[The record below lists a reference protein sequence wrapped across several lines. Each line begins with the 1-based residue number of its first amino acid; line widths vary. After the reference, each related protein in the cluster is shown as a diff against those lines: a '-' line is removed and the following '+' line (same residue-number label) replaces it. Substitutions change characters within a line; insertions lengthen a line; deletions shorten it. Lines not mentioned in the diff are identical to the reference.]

1 MQKLLILTLIISITS
16 VTGCARRA
24 QVIIDP
30 EGVDMGLYRA
40 DLADCQNIA
49 RQVDSKVGSG
59 IVGGAIVGAI
69 AGSIIG
75 GSRTAEKT
83 AQLGALSGGVKGGAH
98 TRQERIRVIKNCMRD
113 RGYRVLN

>member
-1 MQKLLILTLIISITS
+1 MKKLLILSLVFSIAT

-40 DLADCQNIA
+40 DLAECQNIA

-69 AGSIIG
+69 AGKIVG
-75 GSRTAEKT
+75 GDNTASTT
-83 AQLGALSGGVKGGAH
+83 AKLGALSGGLKGGAA
-98 TRQERIRVIKNCMRD
+98 TRHERLTVIKNCMRN

>member
-1 MQKLLILTLIISITS
+1 MKKLLLITLILSITT

-69 AGSIIG
+69 AGSIVG
-75 GSRTAEKT
+75 GHRTADKT
-83 AQLGALSGGVKGGAH
+83 AKLGALSGGLQGGAA
-98 TRQERIRVIKNCMRD
+98 TRHERIRVIKNCMRN

>member
-1 MQKLLILTLIISITS
+1 MKKILSLSLVISMITLTS
-16 VTGCARRA
+16 CARHA

-40 DLADCQNIA
+40 DLVECQNIA
-49 RQVDSKVGSG
+49 RQVESKVGQG

-69 AGSIIG
+69 AGTIVG
-75 GSRTAEKT
+75 GSRTADKT
-83 AQLGALSGGVKGGAH
+83 AKLGALSGGLQGGAS
-98 TRQERIRVIKNCMRD
+98 TRQERIRVIKNCMRN